1 MSTVAKISRKQRRL
15 QNKLQA
21 QDQALPSTSN
31 NNTFDTPSYNSSDTQ
46 DDDAPDSWTKVSNSP
61 SSTTVNDL
69 PFNVLLNK
77 VSKLKRLL
85 LLSKFYS
92 KLCDKIFPKIREFNP
107 DEIVCYGIGSFS
119 ALSAAQ
125 IQLALLLVIKDE
137 LLQNCPSNPPST
149 TATIS
154 NSTNNSNTCLRVL
167 AYDPVF
173 SDSDTKLL
181 NHFGILII
189 PTNEAAKRYAL
200 SNTLFYMPHC
210 EAFLYDN
217 LLSANSTTHHPTSTS
232 TSIPSLPSDCSKPN
246 PRTSASAEP
255 KLSNLSRLMI
265 IGNDL
270 SNLPRASKK
279 LTYISKFSSSVIS
292 IQFPDEETHLDS
304 SINRFHPFNDT
315 ALMTFDSL

>member
-1 MSTVAKISRKQRRL
+1 MSSVAKISRKQRRL

-21 QDQALPSTSN
+21 QVLSSTY
-31 NNTFDTPSYNSSDTQ
+31 NNTSLDSSDCNSSDIQ
-46 DDDAPDSWTKVSNSP
+46 DDDAPDSWTKVSTST
-61 SSTTVNDL
+61 SSSFSAAASEL

-92 KLCDKIFPKIREFNP
+92 KLCEQVFPKIREFNP

-119 ALSAAQ
+119 TLSAAQ
-125 IQLALLLVIKDE
+125 IQLALLLIIRDE
-137 LLQNCPSNPPST
+137 LLQNCPSTSPSNTNTTTISTST
-149 TATIS
+149 T
-154 NSTNNSNTCLRVL
+154 NSKTCFRVL

-173 SDSDTKLL
+173 SDSDSKLL
-181 NHFGILII
+181 SHFGILII

-217 LLSANSTTHHPTSTS
+217 LLFANSTHPIPTTSLSLDDPKPSTS
-232 TSIPSLPSDCSKPN
+232 DSAELKPN
-246 PRTSASAEP
+246 
-255 KLSNLSRLMI
+255 NLFRLMI

-279 LTYISKFSSSVIS
+279 LTFINKFSSSVIS
-292 IQFPDEETHLDS
+292 IQFPDEDTHLDS

-315 ALMTFDSL
+315 ALMTFNSL